1 MKGEPDLVDEPWL
14 FRTSALSTEKT
25 RLGQIV
31 HKQRGMSFFDL
42 MNNFKVALSLLSI
55 YLAALLAVL
64 LIGVCIRRLA
74 YWVRFGAS
82 IKPKLFRGYFK
93 DQKLGFMKFPALAI
107 FVLFVGQ
114 FLWLTELFL
123 TNNIKTN
130 KVVTILTAID
140 LLDFGLFEAHPKP
153 FKSPLNT
160 TELFSQTHLPRWW
173 TLRS

>member
-1 MKGEPDLVDEPWL
+1 MD
-14 FRTSALSTEKT
+14 
-25 RLGQIV
+25 
-31 HKQRGMSFFDL
+31 
-42 MNNFKVALSLLSI
+42 NFKVALSLLSI
-55 YLAALLAVL
+55 YLAALLAIL

-74 YWVRFGAS
+74 YWVRFGAP

-130 KVVTILTAID
+130 KVVTILTGID
-140 LLDFGLFEAHPKP
+140 LLDFGLFEAHP
-153 FKSPLNT
+153 
-160 TELFSQTHLPRWW
+160 
-173 TLRS
+173 